1 MKKLSLNKK
10 ENKIISITLAA
21 WGIIMIATGLLMAPK
36 EPIIKTS
43 YKVSINEGQVMQ
55 FKTNEIKLKDIEL
68 EINTPLS
75 VDIKDYLEDYKSID
89 NSILKSLKLD
99 TSDVNVTQAGKYTY
113 TITYKK
119 KKYTGTVTIK
129 EKELPKV
136 DIKLRNLTLYTDEA
150 VPTEL
155 SNYIESPN
163 PIPDEVKQHITLDL
177 SQVRQGKAGNFKYS
191 VSYNGTLYTAT
202 IEIKERQKPV
212 IPPGGDNTDPKED
225 EKPSTDTTTNS

>member
-1 MKKLSLNKK
+1 MKKISLNKK
-10 ENKIISITLAA
+10 DNKVIAITLAS
-21 WGIIMIATGLLMAPK
+21 WGIIMIATSLFIGGGK

-43 YKVSINEGQVMQ
+43 YSVAINEGQVMQ

-89 NSILKSLKLD
+89 DAILNSLKLD

-136 DIKLRNLTLYTDEA
+136 DIVLKDLTLNTTDA
-150 VPTEL
+150 LPTDL
-155 SNYIESPN
+155 SAYISN
-163 PIPDEVKQHITLDL
+163 KLTDEVKKHITLDL
-177 SQVRQGKAGNFKYS
+177 SQVPNPMKPGNFKYS
-191 VSYNGTLYTAT
+191 VTYNGTLYTAT
-202 IEIKERQKPV
+202 IHILEPQKKEEPKTVIITPTVEDDQK
-212 IPPGGDNTDPKED
+212 D
-225 EKPSTDTTTNS
+225 ET